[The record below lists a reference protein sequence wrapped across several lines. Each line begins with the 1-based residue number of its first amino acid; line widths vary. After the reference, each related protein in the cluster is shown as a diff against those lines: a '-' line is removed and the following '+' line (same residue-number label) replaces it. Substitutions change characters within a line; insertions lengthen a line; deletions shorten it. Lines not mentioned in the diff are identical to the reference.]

1 MINTT
6 TLQGP
11 YVFISYP
18 RSEEVFVKRLLE
30 DLRAHGFQ
38 AWLDKTNIDPGSPDW
53 ETAIRDA
60 VRNAYA
66 IVLIAS
72 PRVIKSLYIKGELNL
87 AKRYH
92 PNHIYPIWMDGTE
105 WSDCVPLDFID
116 TQYID
121 MRGESYAPG
130 LDTLV
135 QVLRKEREHSSL
147 NTATPQASIPGSSP
161 TPVLDTP
168 TPTYTAGPGGQLSV
182 PNTGVD
188 SKSGQRLYIPS
199 NPYAAPPPPPPPRL
213 RRLSAGKTVLLIVL
227 VLLLVGAGGALF
239 LRTAPP
245 SGQPQPHTSPTTQA
259 PQVMATPSAQTPQAL
274 YAQIT
279 QGTPVLDDPLST
291 NGTNNWTEAT
301 SADGKFSC
309 AFSGGVYH
317 ASAPFTP
324 CLAQATNFGDLAYQ
338 VQMTIVKGEFGGM
351 VFRADGSQTKYYS
364 FFIDR
369 YGTYT
374 LITSVD
380 NTGTHDHMLPK
391 ATSAFIRTGLNQ
403 ANLLTVIARGSN
415 IYLYINRHY
424 ITRASDTTYRAGQIG
439 VFGGNYNQTPAD
451 VVFSHAQVWNV

>member
-6 TLQGP
+6 ALQGP

-18 RSEEVFVKRLLE
+18 RSEVVFVKRLVE

-60 VRNAYA
+60 VRNAHA
-66 IVLIAS
+66 ILLIAS
-72 PRVIKSLYIKGELNL
+72 PRVTKSLYIKGELNL

-105 WSDCVPLDFID
+105 WSDCVPLDFIN

-121 MRGESYAPG
+121 MRGESYALG
-130 LDTLV
+130 LDTLI
-135 QVLRKEREHSSL
+135 QVLGKERARSSL
-147 NTATPQASIPGSSP
+147 NTATPQAPIPGSSP

-168 TPTYTAGPGGQLSV
+168 TPTYTAGPGGQLSE
-182 PNTGVD
+182 PNTGVE
-188 SKSGQRLYIPS
+188 
-199 NPYAAPPPPPPPRL
+199 
-213 RRLSAGKTVLLIVL
+213 
-227 VLLLVGAGGALF
+227 
-239 LRTAPP
+239 
-245 SGQPQPHTSPTTQA
+245 PQPHASATTQA
-259 PQVMATPSAQTPQAL
+259 PQVTATTSAQTPQAL
-274 YAQIT
+274 YAQVT
-279 QGTPVLDDPLST
+279 QGPPTLNDPLST
-291 NGTNNWTEAT
+291 NDANNWTEMT

-317 ASAPFTP
+317 VSAPFMP
-324 CLAQATNFGDLAYQ
+324 CLAQARNFGDLAYQ
-338 VQMTIVKGEFGGM
+338 VQMTIVKGEFGGI
-351 VFRADGSQTKYYS
+351 VFRVDSSQTKYYT
-364 FFIDR
+364 FYIDR

-374 LITSVD
+374 LKTSVD
-380 NTGTHDHMLPK
+380 NTGNRDYVLGTG
-391 ATSAFIRTGLNQ
+391 TSARFRTGLNQ

-415 IYLYINRHY
+415 IYLYINQHF

-439 VFGGNYNQTPAD
+439 VFGGNSSQAPAD

>member
-6 TLQGP
+6 ALQGP

-18 RSEEVFVKRLLE
+18 RSEVVFVKRLVE

-38 AWLDKTNIDPGSPDW
+38 AWLDETNIDPGSPDW

-66 IVLIAS
+66 ILLIAS
-72 PRVIKSLYIKGELNL
+72 PRVTKSLYIKGELNL

-105 WSDCVPLDFID
+105 WSDCVPLDFIN

-121 MRGESYAPG
+121 MRGESYALG
-130 LDTLV
+130 LDTLI
-135 QVLRKEREHSSL
+135 QVLGKERARSSL
-147 NTATPQASIPGSSP
+147 NTATPQAPIPGSSP

-168 TPTYTAGPGGQLSV
+168 TPTYT
-182 PNTGVD
+182 
-188 SKSGQRLYIPS
+188 PS
-199 NPYAAPPPPPPPRL
+199 HPYATPPPPPRR

-227 VLLLVGAGGALF
+227 VLLIVGAGGALY

-245 SGQPQPHTSPTTQA
+245 SGQPQPHASATTQA
-259 PQVMATPSAQTPQAL
+259 PQVTATTSAQTPQAL
-274 YAQIT
+274 YAQVT
-279 QGTPVLDDPLST
+279 QGPPTLNDPLST
-291 NGTNNWTEAT
+291 NDANNWTEMT

-317 ASAPFTP
+317 VSAPFMP
-324 CLAQATNFGDLAYQ
+324 CLAQARNFGDLAYQ
-338 VQMTIVKGEFGGM
+338 VQMTIVKGEFGGI
-351 VFRADGSQTKYYS
+351 VFRVDSSQTKYYT
-364 FFIDR
+364 FYIDR

-374 LITSVD
+374 LKTSVD
-380 NTGTHDHMLPK
+380 NTGNRDYVLGTG
-391 ATSAFIRTGLNQ
+391 TSARFRTGLNQ

-415 IYLYINRHY
+415 IYLYINQQY
-424 ITRASDTTYRAGQIG
+424 ITRASDSTYRNGQIG
-439 VFGGNYNQTPAD
+439 VFGGNNSQAPAD

>member
-6 TLQGP
+6 ALQGP

-18 RSEEVFVKRLLE
+18 RSEVVFVKRLVE

-38 AWLDKTNIDPGSPDW
+38 AWLDETNIDPGSPDW

-66 IVLIAS
+66 ILLIAS
-72 PRVIKSLYIKGELNL
+72 PRVTKSLYIKGELNL

-105 WSDCVPLDFID
+105 WSDCVPLDFIN

-121 MRGESYAPG
+121 MRGESYALG
-130 LDTLV
+130 LDTLI
-135 QVLRKEREHSSL
+135 QVLGKERARSSL
-147 NTATPQASIPGSSP
+147 NTATPQAPIPGSSP

-168 TPTYTAGPGGQLSV
+168 TPTYTAGPGGQLSE

-188 SKSGQRLYIPS
+188 SMSGQHSYTPS
-199 NPYAAPPPPPPPRL
+199 HPYAAPPPPPPPRR

-227 VLLLVGAGGALF
+227 VLLIVGAGGVLY

-245 SGQPQPHTSPTTQA
+245 SGQPQPHASATTQA
-259 PQVMATPSAQTPQAL
+259 PQVTATTSAQTPQAL
-274 YAQIT
+274 YAQVT
-279 QGTPVLDDPLST
+279 QGPPTLNDPLST
-291 NGTNNWTEAT
+291 NDANNWTEMT

-317 ASAPFTP
+317 VSAPFMP
-324 CLAQATNFGDLAYQ
+324 CLAQARNFGDLAYQ
-338 VQMTIVKGEFGGM
+338 VQMTIVKGEFGGI
-351 VFRADGSQTKYYS
+351 VFRVDSSQTKYYT
-364 FFIDR
+364 FYIDR

-374 LITSVD
+374 LKTSVD
-380 NTGTHDHMLPK
+380 NTGKRDYVLGTG
-391 ATSAFIRTGLNQ
+391 TSARFRTGLNQ

-415 IYLYINRHY
+415 IYLYINQHY
-424 ITRASDTTYRAGQIG
+424 ITRASDSTYRTGQIG
-439 VFGGNYNQTPAD
+439 VFGGNNSQAPAD